1 MSKEEE
7 KDTAAPLPPPPPTDF
22 FPVGGDDLLRDN
34 DLSHLVERFREVVQT
49 RFGLVV
55 DVSVQ
60 ATVDHDCVEFRLCNE
75 SRATDWRVIHDTKQ
89 EWSWAY
95 RGEDEKW
102 TFSANSL
109 DSVLD
114 MIETGKRK
122 ETDEKEEEEP
132 ETEKKSKEEEYWK
145 DQEYEV
151 DRDPFWTPIVKTV
164 VERVGQKGRVHYH
177 LQQVLCE
184 PDYVV
189 FNVDNKW
196 TIRAKKDGTFVGRLF
211 DVYPDGVEGTLD
223 EVLAWLDPESPEQ
236 RFEHSVRIKISRCRK
251 QLEKLTD
258 EKRAWTNAEKLAT
271 ELQMTLAILHQP
283 HWGPETNTRAVYFGL
298 ETLSATAKT
307 KAAEPLSTLEQMV
320 TNECLKEMTDLPTE
334 EIVKRLGVVSRLMRD
349 K

>member
-1 MSKEEE
+1 MSS
-7 KDTAAPLPPPPPTDF
+7 AAPLPPPPPTDF

-34 DLSHLVERFREVVQT
+34 DLSHLVERFREVVHN
-49 RFGLVV
+49 RFGLAVG
-55 DVSVQ
+55 VSVE
-60 ATVDHDCVEFRLCNE
+60 ATVDHDCVEFRLDNE

-114 MIETGKRK
+114 MIEMGKRK
-122 ETDEKEEEEP
+122 ETDEKEEEESK
-132 ETEKKSKEEEYWK
+132 TEKKSKEE

-151 DRDPFWTPIVKTV
+151 DRDPFWTPTVKTV
-164 VERVGQKGRVHYH
+164 VDRVGQKGRVHYH
-177 LQQVLCE
+177 LQQVISE

-189 FNVDNKW
+189 FNVDDKW
-196 TIRAKKDGTFVGRLF
+196 IIRAKKDGTFEGELF
-211 DVYPDGVEGTLD
+211 EAYCWEEKGTLD

-251 QLEKLTD
+251 QLEKLAD
-258 EKRAWTNAEKLAT
+258 ERKAWTNAEKLAT
-271 ELQMTLAILHQP
+271 ELQMTLARLHQP
-283 HWGPETNTRAVYFGL
+283 HWGPDTNTRAVYFGL
-298 ETLSATAKT
+298 QTLSATAKA

-334 EIVKRLGVVSRLMRD
+334 EIVKRLGVVSRLIKD
-349 K
+349 Q